1 MAVQMLVPWLG
12 YKPGDIVD
20 LGEAVDEKLIRLGK
34 AEKPIARRHDAT
46 KATEGRKDKH

>member
-1 MAVQMLVPWLG
+1 MAVQMLVPWLS

-20 LGEAVDEKLIRLGK
+20 LSAAVDEKLILAGK
-34 AEKPIARRHDAT
+34 AERVRSHDAG